1 MPYLELC
8 QQYYIKLFL
17 QKKEIEDESGVSR
30 NTVSN
35 LIDQLVDLQI
45 LVPDSSYAKL
55 AYKYNEI
62 YNVFVEKDVL

>member
-8 QQYYIKLFL
+8 QQYYIKLSL

-62 YNVFVEKDVL
+62 YNIFVGKDVL

>member
-62 YNVFVEKDVL
+62 YNIFVGKDVL